1 MYHRF
6 GLFTAGNWQPA
17 QSGAI
22 EPVLSTISGPS
33 CANASDRRLSA
44 NIFTQN
50 PKRARRSGTEA
61 KTVNQSI
68 ELAQMVWA

>member
-17 QSGAI
+17 QSGAT

-33 CANASDRRLSA
+33 CANASDKRLSA
-44 NIFTQN
+44 NVFAQY

-61 KTVNQSI
+61 ITVNQSI
-68 ELAQMVWA
+68 KLAQTVWA